1 MRGLVTRA
9 VVGTE
14 ATIKVVDLATDKIST
29 ATVVIDKKF
38 EADEKAK
45 VRKAVDKLY
54 ADRDDVA
61 VVSVVEFKQ
70 VNKLYGVKQEVFM
83 ANAIELDPET
93 RKPLETEA
101 KAEAEE

>member
-14 ATIKVVDLATDKIST
+14 ATIKVVDLATDAIST
-29 ATVVIDKKF
+29 EVVVIDKKF

-45 VRKAVDKLY
+45 VRKAVDKLF
-54 ADRDDVA
+54 ADREDVA
-61 VVSVVEFKQ
+61 VVTVVSFKQ
-70 VNKLYGVKQEVFM
+70 VNKLFGVKQEIFM

-93 RKPLETEA
+93 RKPLETA
-101 KAEAEE
+101 DAE

>member
-14 ATIKVVDLATDKIST
+14 ATIKVVDLATDAIST
-29 ATVVIDKKF
+29 EVIVIDKKF

-45 VRKAVDKLY
+45 VRKAVDKLF
-54 ADRDDVA
+54 ADREDVA
-61 VVSVVEFKQ
+61 VVTVVSFKQ
-70 VNKLYGVKQEVFM
+70 VNKLFGVKQEIFM

-93 RKPLETEA
+93 RKPLETA
-101 KAEAEE
+101 DAE

>member
-14 ATIKVVDLATDKIST
+14 AKIKVVDLATDAIST
-29 ATVVIDKKF
+29 EVVVIDKKF

-45 VRKAVDKLY
+45 VRKAVDKLF
-54 ADRDDVA
+54 ADREDVA
-61 VVSVVEFKQ
+61 VVTVVSFKQ
-70 VNKLYGVKQEVFM
+70 VNKLFGVKQEIFM

-93 RKPLETEA
+93 RKPLETA
-101 KAEAEE
+101 DAE

>member
-9 VVGTE
+9 IVGTE
-14 ATIKVVDLATDKIST
+14 ATIKVCDLATDAIST
-29 ATVVIDKKF
+29 TVVVIDKKF

-54 ADRDDVA
+54 ADREDVA
-61 VVSVVEFKQ
+61 VISVVDFKQ
-70 VNKLYGVKQEVFM
+70 VNKLYGVKQEIFM

-93 RKPLETEA
+93 RKPLTATEPN
-101 KAEAEE
+101 EN

>member
-14 ATIKVVDLATDKIST
+14 ATIKVVDLATDAIST
-29 ATVVIDKKF
+29 EVVVIDKKF

-45 VRKAVDKLY
+45 VRKAVDKLF
-54 ADRDDVA
+54 ADREDVA
-61 VVSVVEFKQ
+61 VVTVVDFKQ
-70 VNKLYGVKQEVFM
+70 VNKLFGVKQEIFM

-93 RKPLETEA
+93 RKPLE
-101 KAEAEE
+101 KADAE

>member
-14 ATIKVVDLATDKIST
+14 ATIKVVDLATDAIST
-29 ATVVIDKKF
+29 ETVVIDKKF
-38 EADEKAK
+38 EEDEKAK
-45 VRKAVDKLY
+45 VRKAVDKLF

-61 VVSVVEFKQ
+61 VVTVISFKQ
-70 VNKLYGVKQEVFM
+70 VNKLFGVKQEIFM

-93 RKPLETEA
+93 RKPLDTKTTEA
-101 KAEAEE
+101 E

>member
-14 ATIKVVDLATDKIST
+14 ATIKVVDLATDVIST
-29 ATVVIDKKF
+29 TVVVIDKKF
-38 EADEKAK
+38 EQDEKAK

-54 ADRDDVA
+54 TDREDVA
-61 VVSVVEFKQ
+61 VVSVVDFKQ
-70 VNKLYGVKQEVFM
+70 VNKLYGVKQEIFM

-93 RKPLETEA
+93 RKPLTATEA
-101 KAEAEE
+101 N

>member
-14 ATIKVVDLATDKIST
+14 ATIKVVDLATDAIST
-29 ATVVIDKKF
+29 EVVVIDKKF

-45 VRKAVDKLY
+45 VRKAVDKLF
-54 ADRDDVA
+54 ADREDVA
-61 VVSVVEFKQ
+61 VVTVVSFKQ
-70 VNKLYGVKQEVFM
+70 VNKLFGVKQEIFM

-93 RKPLETEA
+93 RKPLETTD
-101 KAEAEE
+101 AE